1 MPSLVGG
8 PTASDRWRLLEQS
21 YGSVFQNLAIEEA
34 LARSALSSTFRP
46 TIRLWVNPQSV
57 ILGRFQKASTE
68 VDTSLCQQSG
78 IQIARRFTGGGAVY
92 QDEGNLNLTLVIQQG
107 ERHTQ
112 PRLSETA
119 SAIVLD
125 ALRSFGLKGSFLAPN
140 SIMLGERKISG
151 GAAASGK
158 GFALWHG
165 SLLVSTNVDTLESVL
180 APSRQKHTTHYVRS
194 RWHPVTTLEAAVG
207 RKVSVEEVQSKLTE
221 SAQEILSAKLEPD
234 GLRADEERWFT
245 SLYAR
250 KYSSPNWNSNGEYE
264 EFEESSD

>member
-34 LARSALSSTFRP
+34 LARSALSPTFRP

-92 QDEGNLNLTLVIQQG
+92 QDEGNLNFTLVIQQG
-107 ERHTQ
+107 ERHAQ

-151 GAAASGK
+151 GAAASGY

-207 RKVSVEEVQSKLTE
+207 RKVSYRRGSVKTHGICSRNPRRKAR
-221 SAQEILSAKLEPD
+221 SRW
-234 GLRADEERWFT
+234 LRADEERWFT
-245 SLYAR
+245 RLYTR
-250 KYSSPNWNSNGEYE
+250 KYSLPNWNNNGEYE
-264 EFEESSD
+264 EFQENGD

>member
-8 PTASDRWRLLEQS
+8 PTTSDPWRLLEQS
-21 YGSVFQNLAIEEA
+21 YGSVFKNLAVEEA
-34 LARSALSSTFRP
+34 LARSALSPTFRP
-46 TIRLWVNPQSV
+46 TMRVWVNPQSV

-68 VDTSLCQQSG
+68 VDTTLCQQSG

-107 ERHTQ
+107 ERYTQ
-112 PRLSETA
+112 PRLNETA

-151 GAAASGK
+151 GAAASGY

-165 SLLVSTNVDTLESVL
+165 SLLVSTDVRTLESVL
-180 APSRQKHTTHYVRS
+180 APSKQKHTTRYVRS

-207 RKVSVEEVQSKLTE
+207 RKVSLEEVRSNLKE
-221 SAQEILSAKLEPD
+221 SAREILGAKLEGD
-234 GLRADEERWFT
+234 GLRADEKRWFT
-245 SLYAR
+245 SLYTR
-250 KYSSPNWNSNGEYE
+250 KYSLPNWNNNGEYE
-264 EFEESSD
+264 EIEECSD

>member
-8 PTASDRWRLLEQS
+8 PTVSDRWRLLEQS

-34 LARSALSSTFRP
+34 LARSALSPTFRP

-57 ILGRFQKASTE
+57 ILGRFQKASIE

-112 PRLSETA
+112 PRLIETA

-125 ALRSFGLKGSFLAPN
+125 ALLSFGLKGNFLAPN

-151 GAAASGK
+151 GAAAYGY
-158 GFALWHG
+158 GFTLWHG
-165 SLLVSTNVDTLESVL
+165 SLLVSTNIDTLESVL

-221 SAQEILSAKLEPD
+221 SAQEILGAKLEAD
-234 GLRADEERWFT
+234 GLRADEKKWFT
-245 SLYAR
+245 SLYTR
-250 KYSSPNWNSNGEYE
+250 KYSLPNWNNNGEYE
-264 EFEESSD
+264 EFEESSN